1 MLYEYLITVYKIIVG
16 LITPEL
22 LISVALGTFGFYL
35 IWICVALACSF
46 QRKFNSKCHSLVGD
60 IRKNRISSAN
70 VREIDER
77 IEKISGGFYHGWRKF
92 KNSSNGKPSDYIT
105 RRESLDVEINGGA
118 LNQGKSIMR
127 AFITLATFVI
137 FLLNIAY
144 IGNEK
149 TVTFLV
155 LAESMVLP
163 FVFHVVMKLF
173 YFLQSS
179 LKQRL
184 YKLSVESFYECI
196 DLLDDMFGAATA
208 RDLSAS
214 LPENVVIQESIAVV
228 PDGPAPDIEESVEKK
243 EGENEQGEA
252 LENAE
257 PSEESE
263 DEGSLLDKYDVFK
276 KKNIDI
282 DKLMNETPKSGT
294 TLPYIDVDSDYVI
307 KDDEEV
313 GAKIVTDNDN
323 ATSILGGM
331 MQNTSG
337 LKKGGS
343 SFIDVDKEVAQID
356 DEKLDELKKTEEEK
370 QDSFE
375 DAFKAFEVNQ
385 EEAKVEETPADE
397 TPLEEPASIEEAV
410 EEAVEN
416 IIEEPVVE
424 EVIEPVVPVVPQ
436 EPEETA
442 EERAAQ
448 EASNIAN
455 VVSGFKANRSKLAT
469 GGVIIERNEPIAR
482 RERHDVN
489 LTESSLVEELNPGYN
504 QPEIIRPNADV
515 DADAILNSVKSSA
528 GGYDPYAQYNP
539 QPQSYG
545 VPEYS
550 QPYNYGSMPNTYNQP
565 VQNTGYGDMQ
575 GYQGYNQTGYGM
587 NNYSGYSQPQ
597 QSAYGAEQYQDY
609 NANIDDDGDGE
620 MFEEVLEEETP
631 KTKTVRTKEN
641 EPRPRNL
648 KSKPTKQPVKEEP
661 MEKRG
666 RPRKQEVSE
675 TMTIKSD
682 KEFDEVLARA
692 EKLMRKSEEGLSESQ
707 SKRIEK
713 ELKMLMDA
721 MNRYKESK

>member
-35 IWICVALACSF
+35 IWICFALACSF

-60 IRKNRISSAN
+60 IRKNRITSSN

-127 AFITLATFVI
+127 AFITFATFVI

-149 TVTFLV
+149 SLNFIV

-173 YFLQSS
+173 YFLQTS

-196 DLLDDMFGAATA
+196 DVLDDMFGAATA
-208 RDLSAS
+208 RDLSA

-228 PDGPAPDIEESVEKK
+228 PDGPAPDIEDGAEKA
-243 EGENEQGEA
+243 EGENENGEQP
-252 LENAE
+252 ENAE
-257 PSEESE
+257 AEEE
-263 DEGSLLDKYDVFK
+263 PEEESLLDKYDVFK

-307 KDDEEV
+307 KDDDEV
-313 GAKIVTDNDN
+313 GAKMVSDTDS
-323 ATSILGGM
+323 ASTILGGM

-337 LKKGGS
+337 LKKNGS
-343 SFIDVDKEVAQID
+343 TFIDVDKEVAKID
-356 DEKLDELKKTEEEK
+356 NEKLDELKKAEEEK
-370 QDSFE
+370 ESSFE
-375 DAFKAFEVNQ
+375 DAFKAFEVTQ
-385 EEAKVEETPADE
+385 PEVKVEETPAAE

-410 EEAVEN
+410 EEP
-416 IIEEPVVE
+416 EEEYVAPTPVPAPAPVVE
-424 EVIEPVVPVVPQ
+424 EVI
-436 EPEETA
+436 PEEPIETP

-448 EASNIAN
+448 EASNIAS

-482 RERHDVN
+482 RERHEGGF
-489 LTESSLVEELNPGYN
+489 TESTVVEELTPGYN

-515 DADAILNSVKSSA
+515 DTDAILNSVKSSA

-539 QPQSYG
+539 QPQGYG

-550 QPYNYGSMPNTYNQP
+550 QPSYGYNSMPNTYSQP
-565 VQNTGYGDMQ
+565 VQSTGYGADMQ
-575 GYQGYNQTGYGM
+575 SYSGYNQTGYGV
-587 NNYSGYSQPQ
+587 NNYAGYNQPQ
-597 QSAYGAEQYQDY
+597 QSVYGGDQYQDY
-609 NANIDDDGDGE
+609 NSGYEEAE
-620 MFEEVLEEETP
+620 EEFEEVAEETS
-631 KTKTVRTKEN
+631 KKKVVRTKEN
-641 EPRPRNL
+641 EPRPRGL
-648 KSKPTKQPVKEEP
+648 KPKATKQAVKEEP

-666 RPRKQEVSE
+666 RPRKQEVSDS
-675 TMTIKSD
+675 MTIKSD

-721 MNRYKESK
+721 MNRYKENK

>member
-60 IRKNRISSAN
+60 IRKNRITSAN

-149 TVTFLV
+149 TVTFVV

-184 YKLSVESFYECI
+184 YKLAVEGFYECV
-196 DLLDDMFGAATA
+196 DLLDDMFGAAAA
-208 RDLSAS
+208 RDLSATV
-214 LPENVVIQESIAVV
+214 PENVVIQESIAVV
-228 PDGPAPDIEESVEKK
+228 PDGPAPDIEDGAEKK
-243 EGENEQGEA
+243 EGENEQTEGEN

-257 PSEESE
+257 LDEQE

-313 GAKIVTDNDN
+313 GAKVVTDSDN

-356 DEKLDELKKTEEEK
+356 NEKLDELKRAEEEK
-370 QDSFE
+370 ENSFE

-385 EEAKVEETPADE
+385 NEVKVEETPVDE

-410 EEAVEN
+410 EE
-416 IIEEPVVE
+416 VE
-424 EVIEPVVPVVPQ
+424 EEEVVAPVAPVAPVVPQ
-436 EPEETA
+436 EPEETP

-482 RERHDVN
+482 RERHEGN
-489 LTESSLVEELNPGYN
+489 FTESTVVEELTPGYN

-539 QPQSYG
+539 QPQNYG

-550 QPYNYGSMPNTYNQP
+550 QPYNYGTMPNTYSQP

-575 GYQGYNQTGYGM
+575 SYQGYNQTGYGM
-587 NNYSGYSQPQ
+587 NNYSSYNQPQ
-597 QSAYGAEQYQDY
+597 QSVYGADQYQDY
-609 NANIDDDGDGE
+609 EEEAE
-620 MFEEVLEEETP
+620 EEFEEVVETAP
-631 KTKTVRTKEN
+631 KAKTVRTKEN

-648 KSKPTKQPVKEEP
+648 KSKTTKAAVKEEP
-661 MEKRG
+661 MERRG

-675 TMTIKSD
+675 SMTIKNE
-682 KEFDEVLARA
+682 KEFNDVLARA

-721 MNRYKESK
+721 MNRYKENK

>member
-1 MLYEYLITVYKIIVG
+1 VLYEYLITIYKIIIG

-22 LISVALGTFGFYL
+22 LVGVALGTFGFYL
-35 IWICVALACSF
+35 IWICVALFCSF
-46 QRKFNSKCHSLVGD
+46 QRKFNAKCHSLVGD
-60 IRKNRISSAN
+60 IRKNRITSAN
-70 VREIDER
+70 IREIDER

-92 KNSSNGKPSDYIT
+92 KTSSNGKPSDYIT

-118 LNQGKSIMR
+118 LNQGKSVMR
-127 AFITLATFVI
+127 GFIGLVTFVI

-149 TVTFLV
+149 TITFIV

-173 YFLQSS
+173 YFLQNS

-196 DLLDDMFGAATA
+196 DLLDDMFGASAV
-208 RDLSAS
+208 RDLSSNA

-228 PDGPAPDIEESVEKK
+228 PDGPAPDIEDGAEKAEGEGQEQV
-243 EGENEQGEA
+243 EGEN
-252 LENAE
+252 LETAE
-257 PSEESE
+257 LKEEE
-263 DEGSLLDKYDVFK
+263 EPENLLDKYDVFK

-307 KDDEEV
+307 KDDDEV
-313 GAKIVTDNDN
+313 GAKIVTDSDS

-356 DEKLDELKKTEEEK
+356 NEKLDELKKAEEEK
-370 QDSFE
+370 DASFE
-375 DAFKAFEVNQ
+375 DTFKAFEVNQ
-385 EEAKVEETPADE
+385 EEEKVDETPVDE
-397 TPLEEPASIEEAV
+397 TPLEEPTSIEEV
-410 EEAVEN
+410 EPEPVPEPVVEP
-416 IIEEPVVE
+416 EPEPVVE
-424 EVIEPVVPVVPQ
+424 E
-436 EPEETA
+436 PEEDI
-442 EERAAQ
+442 AAQ
-448 EASNIAN
+448 EAANIAN
-455 VVSGFKANRSKLAT
+455 VVSNFKANRPKI
-469 GGVIIERNEPIAR
+469 GGVVIERNEPIAR
-482 RERHDVN
+482 RERREMN
-489 LTESSLVEELNPGYN
+489 LTEQPLVEDLVPSYDTT
-504 QPEIIRPNADV
+504 PEIIRPTAEV
-515 DADAILNSVKSSA
+515 DADSILNSVKSSA

-539 QPQSYG
+539 QPTYSA
-545 VPEYS
+545 PDYS
-550 QPYNYGSMPNTYNQP
+550 QQYSGYGAMPNTSYTQP
-565 VQNTGYGDMQ
+565 VQNPGYTGADMQ
-575 GYQGYNQTGYGM
+575 GYQGYNQTGYGV
-587 NNYSGYSQPQ
+587 NNYQGYNQNQ
-597 QSAYGAEQYQDY
+597 NVYGASEQYQDY
-609 NANIDDDGDGE
+609 SADVE
-620 MFEEVLEEETP
+620 EEEAFEEEVVEEQP
-631 KTKTVRTKEN
+631 KKKTVRTKEN

-648 KSKPTKQPVKEEP
+648 RTKTKQTTAKEEP

-675 TMTIKSD
+675 TMTIKSE